1 MIKHLVFAAVISTL
15 ALSGQPH
22 PGDNSASSTTT
33 SQSQGDRHRLEDEK
47 LRLEVE
53 SLRGQATTA
62 ERIKDWGAF
71 AQSVATILSFIVG
84 GWWVY
89 AKFVRAQEK
98 YPNIEF
104 SADIN
109 VIGQQG
115 GSLIVELNCMCGEQ
129 RQGTASDGRTQ
140 LRSECAS
147 AERSRVGRPMMG
159 WSDQFPPRNMQ
170 GGLPSCPLQVFL
182 C

>member
-84 GWWVY
+84 MVGLR
-89 AKFVRAQEK
+89 KIRARSGEVSK
-98 YPNIEF
+98 YRILC
-104 SADIN
+104 
-109 VIGQQG
+109 QHQ
-115 GSLIVELNCMCGEQ
+115 CH
-129 RQGTASDGRTQ
+129 RTARWFAH
-140 LRSECAS
+140 R
-147 AERSRVGRPMMG
+147 
-159 WSDQFPPRNMQ
+159 
-170 GGLPSCPLQVFL
+170 
-182 C
+182 